1 MWMQD
6 FFSNFAPELLIMTIM
21 RKLIFL
27 FLMMC
32 CSFEMHA
39 IELDGKYKSKSGE
52 LMFIFKSDSL
62 YVNIAQS
69 QRNVSSFKLVKTKEN
84 DDSKTFNAYE
94 SFLQNGQITYREV
107 LIRVTRKND
116 KEYLLEYFGKDKDR
130 EYNTSERYNLML
142 VE

>member
-6 FFSNFAPELLIMTIM
+6 FFSNIAPELLIMTIM